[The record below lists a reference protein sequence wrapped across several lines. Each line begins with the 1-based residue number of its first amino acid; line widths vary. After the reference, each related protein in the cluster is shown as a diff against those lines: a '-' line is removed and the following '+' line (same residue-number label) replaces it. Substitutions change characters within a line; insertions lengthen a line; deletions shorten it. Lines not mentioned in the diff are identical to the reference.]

1 MDDYYEGVVTEY
13 LRADP
18 SMFVRPQC
26 RIQSSA
32 GPLQTAGQHWYC
44 DIVAVR
50 FRRPETVFLCEV
62 SFAKT
67 PKALFNRLAAWDVH
81 WSAVRAALARDSG
94 IPESW
99 PVQPW
104 VFVRG
109 DRQAFV
115 SRRIAELLGP
125 RAGSDQMPE
134 PLVTS
139 LDDVAPWR
147 YASPLRLP
155 AEDDMARGSQ

>member
-18 SMFVRPQC
+18 CMFVRPQSC
-26 RIQSSA
+26 IQLEP
-32 GPLQTAGQHWYC
+32 GPLRDGEHWYC

-50 FRRPETVFLCEV
+50 LRKPETVFLCEV
-62 SFAKT
+62 TFAKRPT
-67 PKALFNRLAAWDVH
+67 ALFNRLLAWDAH
-81 WSAVRAALARDSG
+81 WLAVRAALARDNG
-94 IPESW
+94 MPESW
-99 PVQPW
+99 SVQPW

-109 DRQAFV
+109 DRQTFV

-125 RAGSDQMPE
+125 RCGSDQMPE

-139 LDDVAPWR
+139 LEDVTPWR
-147 YASPLRLP
+147 YAPPLQLP
-155 AEDDMARGSQ
+155 PESLSARGSQ

>member
-1 MDDYYEGVVTEY
+1 VDDYYEGVVTEY

-18 SMFVRPQC
+18 SMFVRPQSC
-26 RIQSSA
+26 IQLNA
-32 GPLQTAGQHWYC
+32 GPLKAAGQHWYC

-50 FRRPETVFLCEV
+50 LRKPESVFLCEV

-67 PKALFNRLAAWDVH
+67 PKALFNRLLAWDAC
-81 WSAVRAALARDSG
+81 WPAVRVALARDNG
-94 IPESW
+94 LPESW
-99 PVQPW
+99 PVRPW

-109 DRQAFV
+109 DRRAFV

-125 RAGSDQMPE
+125 RARSDQMPE

-139 LDDVAPWR
+139 FDDVTPWR
-147 YASPLRLP
+147 YAPPLCLP
-155 AEDDMARGSQ
+155 ADDATAEGPR

>member
-67 PKALFNRLAAWDVH
+67 PKALFNRLMAWDAC
-81 WSAVRAALARDSG
+81 WSSVRVALARDNG
-94 IPESW
+94 LPESW

-109 DRQAFV
+109 DRHAFV
-115 SRRIAELLGP
+115 SSRLAERFGS
-125 RAGSDQMPE
+125 RGGSDKMPE

-139 LDDVAPWR
+139 LEDVTPWR
-147 YASPLRLP
+147 YAPPLRLP
-155 AEDDMARGSQ
+155 PESVSAKGSQ